1 VLVQYDPPPLTLA
14 CDASAYGIG
23 AVLQHI
29 MPNGEKHPITH
40 ASPSLSPAENKYW

>member
-1 VLVQYDPPPLTLA
+1 VLVQYDPKPPLTLA
-14 CDASAYGIG
+14 CD

-40 ASPSLSPAENKYW
+40 ASPSLSPAENKYWEHFT